1 VVELQA
7 VIPQDT
13 LPGQPPP
20 SPIID
25 EDQPAIWVIMERQL
39 ATTRVLPFTYF
50 LVSIAGFVIFAVLL
64 HYRDKTL
71 TRNLE
76 QASETPAGV

>member
-1 VVELQA
+1 
-7 VIPQDT
+7 
-13 LPGQPPP
+13 
-20 SPIID
+20 
-25 EDQPAIWVIMERQL
+25 L